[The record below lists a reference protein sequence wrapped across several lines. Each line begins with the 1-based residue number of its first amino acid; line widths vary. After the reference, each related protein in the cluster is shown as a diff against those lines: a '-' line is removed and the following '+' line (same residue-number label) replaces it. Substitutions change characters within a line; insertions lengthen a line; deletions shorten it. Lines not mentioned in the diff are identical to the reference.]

1 VALLAQN
8 PRNGVHNIGLAAAIG
23 TDDAGEAAAAEGNLR
38 LFAKRFEANE
48 LDFAQFK
55 QDFPFVVSAAYKPG
69 DPVAGQRPQ

>member
-8 PRNGVHNIGLAAAIG
+8 PRNRVDDIGLTAAIRAN
-23 TDDAGEAAAAEGNLR
+23 DARKAAAAEGYLR